1 MSLQETLDMLGMP
14 KIRQWSSLISPK
26 GIQLG
31 IGQPLCPMPEQVR
44 DDMVRSLSDSSML
57 YPPTQGLPALRDVAA
72 QHSSR
77 DIGRSV
83 AREQVLIT
91 NGAAEGIFL
100 ALMCVC
106 ATGDR
111 ILIPD
116 PGYPAYRAI
125 AEIIG
130 LRVDTYQLDA
140 ERGWDAADSFHVPWD
155 TRAVVINAP
164 SNPTGMML
172 SDMMAKVIAAKTTKA
187 GAYVL
192 CDDSYLGLY
201 LHGKREQSVARF
213 FDPDRTI
220 VISSVSKPYAMMGM
234 RVGWTV
240 ASELLTARMAAY
252 HGTTMSCVNL
262 PGQYAAISALTH
274 DPDDVRER
282 LRMFRIEAMR
292 YLHSIEGL
300 HCTIP
305 HHGLFLYVDVGRY
318 GDAEHFARRL
328 AREYDVAVVPGTVF
342 GTTTPT
348 RIRVSF
354 GAGSAALAE
363 GFGRMKAMCGCYV

>member
-1 MSLQETLDMLGMP
+1 MSLAETLDMLGMP

-31 IGQPLCPMPEQVR
+31 IGQPLCPMHGQIR
-44 DDMVRSLSDSSML
+44 DEMMRMLSDSSML
-57 YPPTQGLPALRDVAA
+57 YPPTQGLPVLRDAA
-72 QHSSR
+72 AAHASR
-77 DIGRSV
+77 DIGRAV
-83 AREQVLIT
+83 KREEVLIT

-100 ALMCVC
+100 ALMCTC
-106 ATGDR
+106 IPGDR

-116 PGYPAYRAI
+116 PGYPAYQAI
-125 AEIIG
+125 ADIIG
-130 LRVDTYQLDA
+130 LRVDTYQLDPD
-140 ERGWDAADSFHVPWD
+140 RGWDAADSFNVPWD
-155 TRAVVINAP
+155 TRAIVINAP

-172 SDMMAKVIAAKTTKA
+172 SDMMAKVMAAKAAKV
-187 GAYVL
+187 GAYTIF
-192 CDDSYLGLY
+192 DDSYLGLY
-201 LHGKREQSVARF
+201 LHGKRERSVARF
-213 FDPDRTI
+213 FDPTRSV
-220 VISSVSKPYAMMGM
+220 VIGSVSKPYAMMGM
-234 RVGWTV
+234 RVGWTI
-240 ASELLTARMAAY
+240 APELLTARMAAY

-282 LRMFRIEAMR
+282 LRIFRTEAMR
-292 YLHSIEGL
+292 YLHTIEGL

-305 HHGLFLYVDVGRY
+305 HHGLFLYVDVGRF
-318 GDAEHFARRL
+318 GNAEDFARRL

-354 GAGSAALAE
+354 GAGSGALEE
-363 GFGRMKAMCGCYV
+363 GFGRMKVMCGSYV